1 MSAQTQIVSIIL
13 PILGVVNGLVMLI
26 SPTTAAKKIYKF
38 NDKESIK
45 PQVVDLVQANGASSL
60 SLGVAEMLLS
70 FTNISFSRALTLSTV
85 PRVCF
90 LFYSMTNKTK
100 FGTELSSTRNF
111 VKIAIATM
119 LIEGKWLGDESLSM
133 QFRGGFYLLL
143 GVLFTLVPNFI
154 ANKSSQFDANPTT
167 ERCLRARGKVDF
179 VFGTLAYCLATMTY
193 TQALG
198 YACLSWFV
206 ASLYGDFLIDS
217 RDKFRSDAFMQLLI
231 ASVSAAVLL
240 SA

>member
-1 MSAQTQIVSIIL
+1 MSAQAIVSTIL
-13 PILGVVNGLVMLI
+13 PILGLVNGLVMLI

-45 PQVVDLVQANGASSL
+45 PQVVELVQANGASSF

-70 FTNISFSRALTLSTV
+70 FTNISFSKALSISTV

-90 LFYSMTNKTK
+90 LIYSMTNKTK
-100 FGTELSSTRNF
+100 FGAELSSPSSLIKLT
-111 VKIAIATM
+111 IATA
-119 LIEGKWLGDESLSM
+119 LIEGKWLGDETRSM

-143 GVLFTLVPNFI
+143 GILFTLVPSVV
-154 ANKSSQFDANPTT
+154 ANKSNQFDANPTT
-167 ERCLRARGKVDF
+167 ERCLRARGKVDS
-179 VFGTLAYCLATMTY
+179 VFGTLAYCLATMSY
-193 TQALG
+193 TRSLG

-206 ASLYGDFLIDS
+206 TSLYGDILINS
-217 RDKFRSDAFMQLLI
+217 RDRFRSDAFVQLFI
-231 ASVSAAVLL
+231 VSVSAAVLL

>member
-1 MSAQTQIVSIIL
+1 
-13 PILGVVNGLVMLI
+13 MLI

-45 PQVVDLVQANGASSL
+45 PQVVDLVQANGASSF

-70 FTNISFSRALTLSTV
+70 FTNISYSKALAMSTV

-100 FGTELSSTRNF
+100 FGTELSSTRNL
-111 VKIAIATM
+111 VKIAIATL
-119 LIEGKWLGDESLSM
+119 LIEGKWLGDETLSIK
-133 QFRGGFYLLL
+133 FRGGFYLFL
-143 GVLFTLVPNFI
+143 GVLFTLVPRFI
-154 ANKSSQFDANPTT
+154 AQSNQFDVNPTT
-167 ERCLRARGKVDF
+167 ERCLRARGKMDS
-179 VFGTLAYCLATMTY
+179 VFGTLAYCLATMSY
-193 TQALG
+193 TRSLG

-206 ASLYGDFLIDS
+206 TSLYGDILIDS
-217 RDKFRSDAFMQLLI
+217 RDRFRSDAFVQLLI

>member
-1 MSAQTQIVSIIL
+1 MSAQATVSTIL
-13 PILGVVNGLVMLI
+13 PILGLVNGLVMLI

-45 PQVVDLVQANGASSL
+45 PQVVDLVQANGASSF

-70 FTNISFSRALTLSTV
+70 VFTNISFSKALSISTV

-90 LFYSMTNKTK
+90 LIYSMTNKTK
-100 FGTELSSTRNF
+100 FGTELSSTSNLM
-111 VKIAIATM
+111 KIIIATA
-119 LIEGKWLGDESLSM
+119 LIEGKWLGDETM

-143 GVLFTLVPNFI
+143 GVLFTLVPKSI
-154 ANKSSQFDANPTT
+154 ANKSNQFDANPTT
-167 ERCLRARGKVDF
+167 ERCLRARGKVDS
-179 VFGTLAYCLATMTY
+179 VFGTLAYCLATMSY
-193 TQALG
+193 TRSLG
-198 YACLSWFV
+198 YACLSWFFT
-206 ASLYGDFLIDS
+206 SLYGDILINS
-217 RDKFRSDAFMQLLI
+217 RDRFRSDAFVQLFI

>member
-1 MSAQTQIVSIIL
+1 MSAQAIVSSVL
-13 PILGVVNGLVMLI
+13 PILGLINGLVMLI

-45 PQVVDLVQANGASSL
+45 PQVVDLVQANGASSF

-70 FTNISFSRALTLSTV
+70 FTNISFSKALSISTV

-90 LFYSMTNKTK
+90 LFYSMTNMTK
-100 FGTELSSTRNF
+100 FGTELSSTRNL
-111 VKIAIATM
+111 VKIAIATL
-119 LIEGKWLGDESLSM
+119 LIEGKWLGDEKLSI
-133 QFRGGFYLLL
+133 QFRGGFYLFL

-154 ANKSSQFDANPTT
+154 ANKSNQFDANPTT
-167 ERCLRARGKVDF
+167 ERCLRARGKVDS
-179 VFGTLAYCLATMTY
+179 VFGTLAYCLATMSY
-193 TQALG
+193 TRSLG

-206 ASLYGDFLIDS
+206 VSFYGDILINS
-217 RDKFRSDAFMQLLI
+217 RDRFRSDAFVQLLI